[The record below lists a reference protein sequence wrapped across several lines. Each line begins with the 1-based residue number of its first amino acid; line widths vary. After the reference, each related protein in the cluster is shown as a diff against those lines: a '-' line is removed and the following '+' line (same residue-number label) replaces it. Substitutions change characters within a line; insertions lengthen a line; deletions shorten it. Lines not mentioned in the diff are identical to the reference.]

1 VLGIERESME
11 TMEEGVQ
18 EGCGGATTAFLSSSG
33 GGTFGGGLSRSGF
46 CAVFPRRQWTA
57 APRCRRRTAQ
67 SGSRTLTV
75 LSCFCFFSLTS
86 CLRVRSIARLQGG
99 SLRKRMAA
107 RVSATGCFL
116 QRACTRV
123 LHPSPSV
130 FQVGSRVCAGKLLP

>member
-1 VLGIERESME
+1 MLGIERESME

-75 LSCFCFFSLTS
+75 FIVFRII
-86 CLRVRSIARLQGG
+86 CLYLM
-99 SLRKRMAA
+99 LY
-107 RVSATGCFL
+107 
-116 QRACTRV
+116 
-123 LHPSPSV
+123 
-130 FQVGSRVCAGKLLP
+130 